1 MSTSKRSP
9 DGGATSKLPSWMGTR
24 ESKSQGKKQRDGVAD
39 DDVRDDAI
47 PGAAG
52 ERDETRRQKEETTGN
67 KRKSTSTGPST
78 IHLTQIMEG
87 VVVVLSGF
95 VNPERGMLRS
105 QALEMGAEFQQD
117 WNSNCTLLVCAFP
130 NTPKFRQVEADCGTI
145 VSKVYIL
152 LYLKYLHIALHEWIR
167 ECHMQK
173 RLVEIDSYLMHAG
186 RPWKRSN
193 TSHEADRD
201 SGAFP
206 PRKALKSEEVKPRPR
221 PNTSTATAQVVKSAA
236 APVLNL
242 SPLKVKRWASD
253 DFNKTISWL
262 ESQDEKPEP
271 SEMKN
276 IAAEG
281 ILTCLQDAID
291 LLNNNEDLHKLTEQ
305 WSLIPHVIEEL
316 IKMEADGN
324 SEASQSKEDL
334 HKHALSCK
342 EIYEQELNSLRDD
355 SYMENRKPSMC
366 NKHDNS
372 QRNKIKTRNGAS
384 SSSNGYDSDETIEMT
399 EEEIQHAYERVASK
413 LHKA

>member
-1 MSTSKRSP
+1 MPTSTRSP
-9 DGGATSKLPSWMGTR
+9 DGGATRKLPSWMASR
-24 ESKSQGKKQRDGVAD
+24 ETGAAKSQGRKQHDDVAD

-47 PGAAG
+47 PGTAG
-52 ERDETRRQKEETTGN
+52 ERDGTRRQKEETTGN

-78 IHLTQIMEG
+78 THLTKIMEG
-87 VVVVLSGF
+87 VVFVLSGF

-145 VSKVYIL
+145 VSK
-152 LYLKYLHIALHEWIR
+152 EWIS
-167 ECHMQK
+167 ECYAQK

-201 SGAFP
+201 SEAFP
-206 PRKALKSEEVKPRPR
+206 PRKALKFLLL
-221 PNTSTATAQVVKSAA
+221 QVVKSAA
-236 APVLNL
+236 AAVLNL
-242 SPLKVKRWASD
+242 SPLKVKRWARD

-262 ESQDEKPEP
+262 ENQDEKPEP

-291 LLNNNEDLHKLTEQ
+291 LLNKNEDLHKLIEQ
-305 WSLIPHVIEEL
+305 WSFIPHVIEEL

-324 SEASQSKEDL
+324 SKASQSKEDL
-334 HKHALSCK
+334 HKHAISCK

-355 SYMENRKPSMC
+355 SNMRDRKPSIC
-366 NKHDNS
+366 NNPDNS
-372 QRNKIKTRNGAS
+372 QRNKIKIRNGAS

-399 EEEIQHAYERVASK
+399 EEEIQHAYERV
-413 LHKA
+413 

>member
-9 DGGATSKLPSWMGTR
+9 DSGATRKLPSWMASR
-24 ESKSQGKKQRDGVAD
+24 ESKSQGKKQHDDVAD

-47 PGAAG
+47 LGTAG
-52 ERDETRRQKEETTGN
+52 ERDETRRQKDETAGN

-78 IHLTQIMEG
+78 THLTKIMEG
-87 VVVVLSGF
+87 VVFVLSGL

-145 VSKVYIL
+145 VSK
-152 LYLKYLHIALHEWIR
+152 EWIS
-167 ECHMQK
+167 ECYVQK

-206 PRKALKSEEVKPRPR
+206 PRKAMRTEEEKPRPG
-221 PNTSTATAQVVKSAA
+221 PNTSTAAAQVVKSAA
-236 APVLNL
+236 AVLNL

-262 ESQDEKPEP
+262 ESQDERPEP

-305 WSLIPHVIEEL
+305 WSFIPHVIEEL
-316 IKMEADGN
+316 IKMEAAG
-324 SEASQSKEDL
+324 SSKASQSKEDL
-334 HKHALSCK
+334 HKHAISCK

-355 SYMENRKPSMC
+355 SYMEN
-366 NKHDNS
+366 KHDNS
-372 QRNKIKTRNGAS
+372 KRNNIKTRNGAS